1 MSTIK
6 FNYMIGPIG
15 PIDYFQAGMLLE
27 DLPHIISDNS
37 NSPGEETFLARTV
50 SKVENALNYV
60 EHSEYGPVR
69 EYYLYAIPT
78 FIEGYG
84 FDDGASIMAIVK
96 GNNNGGTFVFY
107 DSLSIIPITT
117 LQNWEERYEARVVK
131 LK

>member
-27 DLPHIISDNS
+27 DLPHIINDNS
-37 NSPGEETFLARTV
+37 NTPGIETFLARTV

-60 EHSEYGPVR
+60 EHSEYGPVQ

-78 FIEGYG
+78 FIEGHG
-84 FDDGASIMAIVK
+84 FDEGASIMAIVK

-117 LQNWEERYEARVVK
+117 LENWEQHYGAMVVK